1 MRISKSIL
9 AVIFCAAAAVSA
21 HAHLIDRTP
30 GGFNF
35 NNGLPPAFLQLINEE
50 VSNQIDFFDEHTRSG
65 WVSQFG
71 VLDGGTYFFTDL
83 TFGMTTANVS
93 WDFTGI
99 DDFSMRWINVFGR
112 DANGDAWGHVYQVT
126 GGESFVSNGSL
137 PVILNGDA
145 EIWSISFYGRSPLTV
160 VPDAGSSLAL
170 FGIAVAGLVSYFSF
184 WRLRRFT
191 TPTAQR

>member
-1 MRISKSIL
+1 MKSIL
-9 AVIFCAAAAVSA
+9 AVIFCAAAAVST
-21 HAHLIDRTP
+21 HAHLIDMTP

-35 NNGLPPAFLQLINEE
+35 NNGVPPAFLQLINAQ

-71 VLDGGTYFFTDL
+71 VLNGGTYFFTDL

-99 DDFSMRWINVFGR
+99 DDFSMRWINVFGS
-112 DANGDAWGHVYQVT
+112 DANGDAWGHVYQVG
-126 GGESFVSNGSL
+126 GGEWFDSNGSL

-145 EIWSISFYGRSPLTV
+145 EIWSISFFGRSPFTNR

-170 FGIAVAGLVSYFSF
+170 FGIAVAGLVSYSSF

-191 TPTAQR
+191 TL